1 MTAALSLP
9 SLAEVINVDSASLQ
23 QLLDQGVPIVD
34 VRRADEWQD
43 TGVIENSHLIT
54 FFDSQGQYDAEKW
67 LSELSSIVGPGE
79 PVVLICHS
87 GTRTKLISQWLSE
100 KQGYAKVYN
109 VANGIVSW
117 QQSGGENHPPRAMSL
132 K

>member
-1 MTAALSLP
+1 M
-9 SLAEVINVDSASLQ
+9 
-23 QLLDQGVPIVD
+23 
-34 VRRADEWQD
+34 
-43 TGVIENSHLIT
+43 IEDSHLIT

-67 LSELSSIVGPGE
+67 LSELSAIVKPGE

-87 GTRTKLISQWLSE
+87 GARTKLISQWLSE

-109 VANGIVSW
+109 VASGIVSW
-117 QQSGGENHPPRAMSL
+117 QQSGGANHPLRAMDL